1 MSLRVSARAQAAFG
15 GGSSGSGGLPTSSG
29 TSYGYTK
36 LATPAVGTALGA
48 KGTVGTRAF
57 PFQRLGLQVFYPIL
71 LTARVT
77 CMLTPVRASGH
88 QGWWIADP
96 LSRPGRGCSGCSWG
110 SNDWRLWW
118 RSWWAWACCSAS
130 KSGPPPRTTRPVR
143 HPLSFFTIVHT
154 TQHPPPSRRRLLC
167 VL

>member
-57 PFQRLGLQVFYPIL
+57 PFQRLGLQVFYPSPPH
-71 LTARVT
+71 R
-77 CMLTPVRASGH
+77 
-88 QGWWIADP
+88 
-96 LSRPGRGCSGCSWG
+96 SRDLHAHSCPCIG
-110 SNDWRLWW
+110 
-118 RSWWAWACCSAS
+118 
-130 KSGPPPRTTRPVR
+130 
-143 HPLSFFTIVHT
+143 
-154 TQHPPPSRRRLLC
+154 PSRMVDC
-167 VL
+167 